1 LFEHVEGI
9 RRKNRRGTLPAV
21 GVAALVHV
29 LLLAL
34 LVWGVRENVLMAGA
48 PVGDG
53 PALAFPE
60 GGGGGGGGRGGE
72 EMVSYV
78 DLAPPPPAETVEVEP
93 VPEEDV
99 LVPPEPTPVPEP
111 PKPQAPQ
118 VETPAVRPAAPAP
131 TTPAP
136 RGDGAGTGGGEGPG
150 QGPGTGP
157 GVGPGSGGGSGGG
170 DGGGIGSGTGPGTG
184 GGGSRIRPPQTD
196 LLIIPPDRPRGMPS
210 RTLTITLRVDIRGR
224 VRNAQLSESTGN
236 RGYDD
241 RVRRWAM
248 DLVFRPAVN
257 IDTNR
262 PEEVDYPITVD
273 I

>member
-1 LFEHVEGI
+1 MFEHVEGI
-9 RRKNRRGTLPAV
+9 RTKNRRGTLPAA
-21 GVAALVHV
+21 GAAALVHV

-34 LVWGVRENVLMAGA
+34 LVWGVREKVLLAGA

-60 GGGGGGGGRGGE
+60 GGGGGGGGNGGQE
-72 EMVSYV
+72 VVSYV
-78 DLAPPPPAETVEVEP
+78 DLAPPPQAEPVEVEP
-93 VPEEDV
+93 VPAEDE

-111 PKPQAPQ
+111 PQPATPQPQ
-118 VETPAVRPAAPAP
+118 TPTPAPAAPAP
-131 TTPAP
+131 ATQ
-136 RGDGAGTGGGEGPG
+136 GGGAGTGGGEGPG

-170 DGGGIGSGTGPGTG
+170 DGGGIGSGQGPGTG

-210 RTLTITLRVDIRGR
+210 RTLTITLRVDARGR
-224 VRNAQLSESTGN
+224 VRDARLSDSTGN

-257 IDTNR
+257 MDTNR